1 MLNSMFNLKFA
12 VAAGRFTKGIY
23 MLPVILDEELRRA
36 KGYDF
41 ILIFDTEGL
50 RAMELGINN
59 NNRVKDNEMAT
70 TCVAV
75 ADLTLINSMRM

>member
-12 VAAGRFTKGIY
+12 VAAGRCTKGIY
-23 MLPVILDEELRRA
+23 MLPVILDEELRRT

-59 NNRVKDNEMAT
+59 NNRVKEIKMAT